1 MKKTERK
8 KLTDGR
14 EVEIVSYS
22 NGEMEIFEVK
32 ADGQRID
39 LVEGDEFETLQE
51 GLHYVHLHAD
61 SENATKIAEAKV
73 HLDGLLKK
81 SKLPDVAKERLL
93 TQFKDCEGTDGME
106 KAIEAEGKYLAKVA
120 PGKVRGLGDSDGAGD
135 EARFEERKKRFERM
149 GLTPEEAEV
158 AAIDGGPDHR
168 KHNRKARFQ
177 RMGLSEAEAEMAAR
191 GWTVKENRP

>member
-39 LVEGDEFETLQE
+39 LVESDEFETLQE
-51 GLHYVHLHAD
+51 GLHYVHLHAESD
-61 SENATKIAEAKV
+61 NAGAKV
-73 HLDGLLKK
+73 NLEKLLKE
-81 SKLPDVAKERLL
+81 SELPDMAKERLRK
-93 TQFKDCEGTDGME
+93 QFEKSQGTDGMKE
-106 KAIEAEGKYLAKVA
+106 AIEDEGKYLAKA
-120 PGKVRGLGDSDGAGD
+120 AASKVRDLD
-135 EARFEERKKRFERM
+135 EARFEKRKERFQRS

-158 AAIDGGPDHR
+158 AAIDGGPDPR
-168 KHNRKARFQ
+168 KHDRKRSFQ
-177 RMGLSEAEAEMAAR
+177 KMGLSEAEAVVAAR
-191 GWTVKENRP
+191 GRA

>member
-39 LVEGDEFETLQE
+39 LVEGDEFETLAE
-51 GLHYVHLHAD
+51 GLHYVHLHAESD
-61 SENATKIAEAKV
+61 QAGRV
-73 HLDGLLKK
+73 HLEKLLKE
-81 SKLPDVAKERLL
+81 SKLPDVAKERLQK
-93 TQFKDCEGTDGME
+93 QFKDSEGTDGMKE
-106 KAIEAEGKYLAKVA
+106 AIEDEGKYLAKVA
-120 PGKVRGLGDSDGAGD
+120 AGKVRDLA
-135 EARFEERKKRFERM
+135 EARFEERMKRFQRM

-158 AAIDGGPDHR
+158 AAIGHGADPR
-168 KHNRKARFQ
+168 KHDRKRSFQ
-177 RMGLSEAEAEMAAR
+177 KMGLTEAEAVVAAR
-191 GWTVKENRP
+191 GRS